1 MKPSQ
6 VSQVLL
12 VLFRAGKPVL
22 LTGQPGIGKTD
33 LVTQASEAGQ
43 FDLIVSHPVVS
54 DPTEYKGM
62 PWVLQKN
69 GSAQASFLPFD
80 DLELLI
86 NADRPT
92 IYFLDDLGQA
102 PAAVQAAAMQLLLA
116 RRINRHK
123 VSDSVVFAAA
133 TNRRQDKAAVQGI
146 LEPVK
151 SRFVTIIEVESD
163 PEDWSKWAIAHG
175 LPFEL
180 TSFIH
185 FRPELLNAFKPTA
198 DMVNTPCPRTV
209 AHVGFLLG
217 LQLPEATEFETYS
230 GAAGQAFATELV
242 SYLRIYRKLPDID
255 AIIAN
260 PAKGEVP
267 SLSTKEGPATLYA
280 VCGALASKAN
290 KKTFPKIITYA
301 GRLPTEFSVMLIK
314 DCIFKDK
321 DLATVPAFGEWSVK
335 HAGIL
340 L

>member
-1 MKPSQ
+1 MRPSQ
-6 VSQVLL
+6 VSQVLR
-12 VLFRAGKPVL
+12 VLFKAGKPIL
-22 LTGQPGIGKTD
+22 LVGQPGIGKTD
-33 LVTQASEAGQ
+33 LVTQACEAGGY
-43 FDLIVSHPVVS
+43 DLIISHPVVS

-62 PWVLQKN
+62 PWVIQKN
-69 GSAQASFLPFD
+69 GDAQASFLPFD

-86 NADRPT
+86 EAKRAT
-92 IYFLDDLGQA
+92 VYFLDDLGQA

-123 VSDSVVFAAA
+123 VSDAVVFAAA

-151 SRFVTIIEVESD
+151 SRFVTIIEVEAD
-163 PEDWSKWAIAHG
+163 VEDWCKWAVQKG

-180 TSFIH
+180 ISFIR
-185 FRPELLNAFKPTA
+185 FRPELLNQFKPTA

-209 AHVGFLLG
+209 THAGFLLG
-217 LQLPEATEFETYS
+217 LELPEATEFETYS
-230 GAAGQAFATELV
+230 GAAGQGFATELV
-242 SYLRIYRKLPDID
+242 SYLKIYRKLPDID

-260 PAKGEVP
+260 PLKAEVP
-267 SLSTKEGPATLYA
+267 TLNAKEGPATLYA
-280 VCGALASKAN
+280 VCGALASKAA
-290 KKTFPKIITYA
+290 KKTFPKIIQYA
-301 GRLPTEFSVMLIK
+301 DRLPTEFSVMLIK

-321 DLATVPAFGEWSVK
+321 DLATISAFGEWSVK